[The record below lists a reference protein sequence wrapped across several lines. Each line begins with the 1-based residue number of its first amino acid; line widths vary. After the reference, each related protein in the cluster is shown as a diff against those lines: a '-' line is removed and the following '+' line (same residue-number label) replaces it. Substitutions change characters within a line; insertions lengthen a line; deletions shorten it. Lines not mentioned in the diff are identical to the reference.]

1 MTRLVFNILYF
12 QKFNLKFNMTI
23 QQLSLVEIRFV
34 IRLDI
39 RTFVMYYLTDF
50 KRLKDLILQ
59 V

>member
-1 MTRLVFNILYF
+1 
-12 QKFNLKFNMTI
+12 MTI